1 MSEQSPLLPALK
13 ANDWVGREHSLCRPL
28 VPDLDTP
35 YMPWVAFGY
44 DHPHTFE
51 FVTNQ
56 SMPGGSD
63 PAQLQLLEHA
73 AVRNLRT
80 RNAAWQTEKIK
91 AAGKKL
97 SLLICGD
104 DFLAAERIL
113 DREFMAEAQA
123 RLKTKLLA
131 VSAPYRGLLL
141 AFDAQQPRERVEVFA
156 AIAATQFFQT
166 DSAPISPLT
175 FLMDNGQIV
184 GMIQGAEEQGQA
196 VAEANQSEEPEI
208 YQQVIVVSD
217 PETGKESLHIL
228 IGGADLDQFARV
240 LSNVFT
246 HGLQEMHKRGQF
258 GGDVMIVIIPDL
270 TPRSHE
276 LDELLPRVQAHLQG
290 VGRELH
296 ERGAFTSPVSVT
308 FHYGMPGENPP
319 LAGPPSASSGIRRIK
334 PAAQPAE
341 PAIAVETLD
350 TTELI
355 NALSSDDA
363 GVREAASARLAEQGR
378 QDQQVV
384 RRLIVAL
391 GSNSS
396 QVSLGAVQAL
406 ALIGE
411 PVVPL
416 LRLAMEKGDERM
428 REFTVAALS
437 EIAPRTLLPDLIA
450 WMRDPVAGVRYRAT
464 QAIAKLREPTT
475 SDALLQAL
483 PDPDQRV
490 RELAVSGLGQL
501 RDPRAVE
508 PLIDR
513 LKDSAVSVR
522 VCAVETLNQFH
533 DDQALPALVAAVCD
547 PEEQVTR
554 VAITGV
560 MSFGSQ
566 AVPYVTAARDM
577 LDKQADPRGYQLLTQ
592 ILNDC
597 GAGGS
602 AKRGGNFLDKAGA
615 FWRRK

>member
-13 ANDWVGREHSLCRPL
+13 ATDWVGHAHALCRPL
-28 VPDLDTP
+28 APDLDTP

-56 SMPGGSD
+56 SMPGADD

-73 AVRNLRT
+73 AIRNLRS
-80 RNAAWQTEKIK
+80 RGAAWQSQQVT
-91 AAGKKL
+91 AGNKKL

-113 DREFMAEAQA
+113 DQEFMVAAQT

-131 VSAPYRGLLL
+131 VAVPCRGLLL
-141 AFDAQQPRERVEVFA
+141 AIDAQQPREQVGIFA
-156 AIAATQFFQT
+156 TLAATQFFQT
-166 DSAPISPLT
+166 ESVPISPIT

-184 GMIQGAEEQGQA
+184 GMIKGPEEQGQA
-196 VAEANQSEEPEI
+196 VAEAGRPEESEI
-208 YQQVIVVSD
+208 YRQVIVVSD
-217 PETGKESLHIL
+217 RETGRESLHIL
-228 IGGADLDQFARV
+228 VGGEDLDQLV
-240 LSNVFT
+240 YTLSNTFT
-246 HGLQEMHKRGQF
+246 HSLQEMNRHDQF
-258 GGDVMIVIIPDL
+258 GGEVVIVVIPDL
-270 TPRSHE
+270 TPVSCE
-276 LDELLPRVQAHLQG
+276 LDAWLPRVQTHLQG
-290 VGRELH
+290 VATELH
-296 ERGAFTSPVSVT
+296 TRGMFTNPVNVT
-308 FHYGMPGENPP
+308 LHYGMPGDDNTLSPEPP
-319 LAGPPSASSGIRRIK
+319 LPGS
-334 PAAQPAE
+334 
-341 PAIAVETLD
+341 VETLD

-355 NALSSDDA
+355 NALGSDDA
-363 GVREAASARLAEQGR
+363 GTREAAGARLAEQGR

-391 GSNSS
+391 GSSNS
-396 QVSLGAVQAL
+396 QVSMGAVQAL

-428 REFTVAALS
+428 REFAVAALG
-437 EIAPRTLLPDLIA
+437 EIAPRTLLPELIA

-464 QAIAKLREPTT
+464 QAIVQLQDLTAG
-475 SDALLQAL
+475 DALLQAL
-483 PDPDQRV
+483 HDPDQRV
-490 RELAVSGLGQL
+490 RELAVAGLGQL

-508 PLIDR
+508 PLIEL

-522 VCAVETLNQFH
+522 ICAVEALNQFH
-533 DDQALPALVAAVCD
+533 NEQALPALVAAVCD
-547 PEEQVTR
+547 PEEQVMR

-560 MSFGSQ
+560 MSFGGQ

-577 LDKQADPRGYQLLTQ
+577 LDKQADSRGYQLLTR

-597 GAGGS
+597 GAGGG
-602 AKRGGNFLDKAGA
+602 AKRGGNFFDKAGA
-615 FWRRK
+615 FRRRK